1 MEILSSICLYISTVI
16 IIYRA
21 WSFYQ
26 LKAMLDKSEQKTSI
40 VSFLLTDFGRL
51 DNLFIWYVKE
61 TSEDKRI
68 KRQIL
73 LVNRLTSSFFVF
85 VIIVLFL
92 YFMKPY

>member
-26 LKAMLDKSEQKTSI
+26 LKAMLDKSRQKTSVI
-40 VSFLLTDFGRL
+40 SFLLTDFGRL
-51 DNLFIWYVKE
+51 DNLFIWYVRE

-73 LVNRLTSSFFVF
+73 LVNRLTSSFFLF
-85 VIIVLFL
+85 IIIVLFL
-92 YFMKPY
+92 YFIKPY